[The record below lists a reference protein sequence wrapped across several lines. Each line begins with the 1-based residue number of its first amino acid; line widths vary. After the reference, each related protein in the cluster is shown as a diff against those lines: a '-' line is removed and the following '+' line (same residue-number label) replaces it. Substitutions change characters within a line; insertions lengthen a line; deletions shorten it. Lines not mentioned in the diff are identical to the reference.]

1 MKRHAAEGGRV
12 VQEVLSGIT
21 DSECLTLAQ
30 DIATYHHE
38 WWDGNGYPE
47 GLKGQVIPLSARV
60 MAVADVFDALTSKR
74 VYKEAMPFEEAID
87 IIKQESGTHFDPK
100 CVEVFAEAEEEVR
113 LVLRRYQED

>member
-38 WWDGNGYPE
+38 WWDGSGYPN
-47 GLKGQVIPLSARV
+47 GLAGENIPLCARI
-60 MAVADVFDALTSKR
+60 MAIADVFDALISERCYKR
-74 VYKEAMPFEEAID
+74 AMSPEKAFQIIREET
-87 IIKQESGTHFDPK
+87 GTHFDPLLAK
-100 CVEVFAEAEEEVR
+100 VFLDHKDEF
-113 LVLRRYQED
+113 LRT